1 MIVNAYLVITA
12 NRSRYYNSR
21 SASLRVTKGAPDL
34 NSNEIA
40 VKLQINVPDTV
51 FDRPIPTLKLDMPQ
65 DLVMNPDA
73 EVVTQITAQT
83 VAEALRLDVRTVE
96 DGLVKMLKK
105 RNKETK

>member
-12 NRSRYYNSR
+12 KKARYYGGR

-40 VKLQINVPDTV
+40 LKLRIDVPDTV
-51 FDRPIPTLKLDMPQ
+51 FDRPIPLLKLDMPQ

-83 VAEALRLDVRTVE
+83 VAEALKLDVETVE

-105 RNKETK
+105 QKKEGK